1 MFSVFLWPFLNLPFF
16 KYKEK
21 NLFILIDCFKAH
33 RSINPANFTKSIE
46 ILITQILSIVVIHD
60 SIIEVKSNRWK
71 PTNYHKNIDFIYGA
85 EYKYLVIVEFYLC
98 IFIKISV
105 FAVWLNWTSTLDRF
119 IIISIY
125 G

>member
-85 EYKYLVIVEFYLC
+85 EYKYLVIVVY
-98 IFIKISV
+98 V
-105 FAVWLNWTSTLDRF
+105 FSSKFQSLLFDWIERRR
-119 IIISIY
+119 
-125 G
+125 